1 MNNIN
6 IEDLKSLLSMIGLF
20 KEIDNEY
27 EYEYLRHE
35 FRVKLRKY
43 GNS

>member
-6 IEDLKSLLSMIGLF
+6 IEYLKSLLSMIGLF
-20 KEIDNEY
+20 KETDN
-27 EYEYLRHE
+27 EYEYLRHD